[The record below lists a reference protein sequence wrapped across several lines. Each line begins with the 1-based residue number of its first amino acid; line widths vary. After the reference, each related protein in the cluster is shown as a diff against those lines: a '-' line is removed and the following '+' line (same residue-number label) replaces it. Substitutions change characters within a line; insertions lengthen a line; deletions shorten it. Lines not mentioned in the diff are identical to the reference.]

1 MATKTKLGLV
11 VIALAA
17 CVAFLGCGK
26 KDAATGDAGS
36 TSSASESSAAAP
48 AATDTAKAPAAAPVN
63 IDYAAIDKEAPVGRA
78 GIDAAL
84 AAKGKVLFTSKTCV
98 ACHAFG
104 KKLIG
109 PDMAPVADQ
118 RGAGW
123 MKAQIQHPDLMTAN
137 DPISK
142 QLMKESN
149 NTQMV
154 VPGGVTED
162 EARALIE
169 YIRTGGK

>member
-17 CVAFLGCGK
+17 CVAFLGCAK
-26 KDAATGDAGS
+26 KDASQADGASPAPGTESTAT
-36 TSSASESSAAAP
+36 AP
-48 AATDTAKAPAAAPVN
+48 APVEPAAAAAPVV

-84 AAKGKVLFTSKTCV
+84 AAKGKALFTSKTCV

-109 PDMAPVADQ
+109 PDMALVADQ

-123 MKAQIQHPDLMTAN
+123 MKAQMQHPDLMTAN
-137 DPISK
+137 DPVAK

-149 NTQMV
+149 NVQMV
-154 VPGGVTED
+154 APGGVSD
-162 EARALIE
+162 EEVAALIE